1 LERVGSLTYSAVVLT
16 ADILI
21 YFSQKLGS
29 IRIITNLNERDA
41 EAVGRNLVSVKTAS
55 AIDDNVLH
63 IVGWKKNKCQKAT
76 KQKFEKS
83 SLGTP
88 SVITMITIGGV
99 SLFTESRSGRYPA
112 NNS

>member
-1 LERVGSLTYSAVVLT
+1 VLT

-63 IVGWKKNKCQKAT
+63 IVSWKKINVKRQ
-76 KQKFEKS
+76 
-83 SLGTP
+83 L
-88 SVITMITIGGV
+88 
-99 SLFTESRSGRYPA
+99 SRNLKNHHLERRL
-112 NNS
+112 